1 MMHQPLIIN
10 SRGKTLLSVNP
21 NFSSIFTIQ
30 YLKELRMIS
39 NSKKYLYCYI
49 CFYETTYFNKFK
61 R

>member
-39 NSKKYLYCYI
+39 NSKKYLY
-49 CFYETTYFNKFK
+49 
-61 R
+61 